1 MRMKIIN
8 NARTH
13 FLKLNKQGKLK
24 ARYDTV
30 KHVNE
35 IIDSILDNGNAK
47 MESYT
52 PIKLLNEKN
61 KDEKF

>member
-1 MRMKIIN
+1 MRIIN

-30 KHVNE
+30 KNVNE
-35 IIDSILDNGNAK
+35 IINSILDNGNVK
-47 MESYT
+47 MKSYA

-61 KDEKF
+61 NEELS